1 MAVWRRLRGAPR
13 SASREGFFGAMRNEM
28 LYGRDWSKAS
38 LEELEVKIGEHIAWH
53 DERRRKGSLGSMG
66 PLQYRRSLALA
77 A

>member
-1 MAVWRRLRGAPR
+1 
-13 SASREGFFGAMRNEM
+13 M